1 MPGSLGV
8 ESMHQAMELFSVN
21 QGLADGVATPCF
33 EHDRGVTKWK
43 YRGQLTPKNKVLEC
57 EVHIKK
63 VDRAAGG
70 LQK

>member
-1 MPGSLGV
+1 
-8 ESMHQAMELFSVN
+8 MELFSVN
-21 QGLADGVATPCF
+21 QGLASGIANPSF
-33 EHDRGVTKWK
+33 EHDQGVTKWK